1 MYFFSQ
7 MKPHWSIT
15 CGSAV
20 CVANRCTKL
29 TWLYQAE
36 GATYCACL
44 ARGTTLRAHWLSL
57 YDAFQDM
64 CSQITLYKCCSGL
77 NHFTRLSTGLLLPCT
92 SSHLPGLKAMH
103 ARMALEAKEKGNRNV
118 SDSLTAVKN
127 DRLDSL
133 IKPGIFNQP
142 LHLLQGISSG
152 ESQGTNE
159 VTGLEPTTKGSLL
172 CLLFNEMC
180 ESVLVF

>member
-1 MYFFSQ
+1 
-7 MKPHWSIT
+7 
-15 CGSAV
+15 
-20 CVANRCTKL
+20 
-29 TWLYQAE
+29 
-36 GATYCACL
+36 
-44 ARGTTLRAHWLSL
+44 
-57 YDAFQDM
+57 
-64 CSQITLYKCCSGL
+64 
-77 NHFTRLSTGLLLPCT
+77 
-92 SSHLPGLKAMH
+92 MH
-103 ARMALEAKEKGNRNV
+103 ARMALEAKEIGNRNV

-127 DRLDSL
+127 DRLDIL